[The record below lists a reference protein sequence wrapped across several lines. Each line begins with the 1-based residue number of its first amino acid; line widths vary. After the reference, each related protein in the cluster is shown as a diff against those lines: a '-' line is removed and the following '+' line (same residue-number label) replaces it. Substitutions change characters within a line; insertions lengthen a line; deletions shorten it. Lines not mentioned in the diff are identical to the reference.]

1 MEFFDSYKRGL
12 IVHHWDTDG
21 ICSAGML
28 LSELKGKEVDNISPE
43 IGNYYLTEGEIKTI
57 KDRDY
62 EFIAIAD
69 VCIPKDEVLKLRDSV
84 NSKIF
89 IFDHHLQEN
98 IKEVE
103 HLNPVSKGKS
113 QESFPST
120 SWVLSQWVGI
130 DLLAVLGAVG
140 DKEAWIKEN
149 ELIYPQIEKF
159 MGAHSVDF
167 KQLLRMVKLI
177 DSSYKVMD
185 KEGVESAARFVT
197 ENRNSPEKIIRYQP
211 WHRNSK
217 RIKAEIDRQM
227 SNEIIEDGN
236 FMILN
241 IVTPMN
247 IISTMTRKLA
257 WKNPQ
262 KTVVVVNRGFFWDRS
277 QIYVRGTKAQSLI
290 KIAKEM
296 GYSAGGKR
304 GVAGIVLPN
313 ADTNDFL
320 QTIKMSA

>member
-1 MEFFDSYKRGL
+1 MELFDSYSKGL

-28 LSELKGKEVDNISPE
+28 LSELKGKEVDNISPG
-43 IGNYYLTEGEIKTI
+43 IGNYYLTKGEIEII
-57 KDRDY
+57 KDRGY
-62 EFIAIAD
+62 EFIAIVD
-69 VCIPKDEVLKLRDSV
+69 VCIPKENILKLKNSV

-103 HLNPVSKGKS
+103 HMNPVSEGKS

-120 SWVLSQWVGI
+120 SWVLSQWVGVN
-130 DLLAVLGAVG
+130 LLAILGAVG
-140 DKEAWIKEN
+140 DKEGWIKEN
-149 ELIYPQIEKF
+149 ELIYPEIEKF

-177 DSSYKVMD
+177 DSSHKVMD
-185 KEGVESAARFVT
+185 KEGVESAVRFVT
-197 ENRNSPEKIIRYQP
+197 ENRNSPEKILGHQP
-211 WHRNSK
+211 WHQNSK
-217 RIKAEIDRQM
+217 RIRTEIDRQM

-236 FMILN
+236 VLLLN
-241 IVTPMN
+241 ILTPLN
-247 IISTMTRKLA
+247 IISTITRKLA

-262 KTVVVVNRGFFWDRS
+262 KMVVVVNRGFFWNRN
-277 QIYVRGTKAQSLI
+277 QIYVRGIKAQRLI
-290 KIAKEM
+290 KIARER

-304 GVAGIVLPN
+304 GVAGVVLPN
-313 ADTNDFL
+313 TKTDDFL
-320 QTIKMSA
+320 SIVKNI